1 MHPPKPSSR
10 HRGSARL
17 PAGHSGACSA
27 GGPFGSGCGWSSR
40 PTRSSSCASLSTLP
54 PHRLKASERSLNR
67 RRASTRTNHRWRSHE
82 SDLRRFSAPP
92 DAEVAFARDRDA
104 PGRDE
109 RLDAVREIL
118 TEGLTRLRGHR
129 PKLAFVVA
137 PREHVREVFFNA
149 REDGPVGFCEALH
162 LAKSQFPKLLNPSFG
177 LPHSDDAGI
186 LVDDAAGSQQAR
198 DLRYGRSC
206 RAVFHQ
212 RVEERFRDWVSRSGP
227 LAEDESAP
235 RPEDSVCLGET
246 LHPSNR
252 RDAET

>member
-1 MHPPKPSSR
+1 MSPPKPSSR

-17 PAGHSGACSA
+17 PVGHSGACSV
-27 GGPFGSGCGWSSR
+27 GGLFGSGCGWSSR
-40 PTRSSSCASLSTLP
+40 PTRSSWCASLSTLP
-54 PHRLKASERSLNR
+54 PHRLKASQRSLNR

-137 PREHVREVFFNA
+137 PREHVREVFFGVLQDC
-149 REDGPVGFCEALH
+149 RVSFCE
-162 LAKSQFPKLLNPSFG
+162 
-177 LPHSDDAGI
+177 
-186 LVDDAAGSQQAR
+186 
-198 DLRYGRSC
+198 
-206 RAVFHQ
+206 
-212 RVEERFRDWVSRSGP
+212 VSR
-227 LAEDESAP
+227 LAES
-235 RPEDSVCLGET
+235 
-246 LHPSNR
+246 
-252 RDAET
+252 